1 MKTHLNKYKKSIDG
15 NFSEY
20 IKLEYFTEASKKFF
34 NLNTIHAEGNSISD
48 ISFNKSGYM
57 IKPMLRNN
65 FLLDKKKN
73 LLTCNGNAKVS
84 DIHNFLITNNRYC
97 PFFPSYPGV
106 SIGACVANGV
116 HGVSSKKG
124 IFNDNVIEIKIYNPN
139 FGLSILNKKKNKALF
154 ELTKNGFGLT
164 GIIIEIKF
172 KVFNLR
178 NPSFEIKFSN
188 SYDLYKCYKFLKKSK
203 SIYNQN
209 SFYIDYNK
217 KDLFVGKIITAT
229 KLYKK
234 SKKLNKLKLNKLP
247 KLRLGLFNFEII
259 KLILFKFFFIY
270 EKFKYRVLNNLDINK
285 LIFNSN
291 FNTIYFLFQS
301 KKFIEHQNIIPE
313 KKVKNYLIDFKKI
326 ILKYKPNI
334 TLLHLKVF
342 QNRGLGFEFTDKGLA
357 LAVHIIRD
365 NNFIK
370 FYNEML
376 KLDLKYNCKIN
387 LYKNSLITKKNVK
400 LFYPIYYKKFV
411 KNIKFINKKFK
422 FKNNIL

>member
-1 MKTHLNKYKKSIDG
+1 M
-15 NFSEY
+15 
-20 IKLEYFTEASKKFF
+20 
-34 NLNTIHAEGNSISD
+34 
-48 ISFNKSGYM
+48 
-57 IKPMLRNN
+57 
-65 FLLDKKKN
+65 
-73 LLTCNGNAKVS
+73 
-84 DIHNFLITNNRYC
+84 
-97 PFFPSYPGV
+97 
-106 SIGACVANGV
+106 
-116 HGVSSKKG
+116 
-124 IFNDNVIEIKIYNPN
+124 
-139 FGLSILNKKKNKALF
+139 
-154 ELTKNGFGLT
+154 
-164 GIIIEIKF
+164 
-172 KVFNLR
+172 
-178 NPSFEIKFSN
+178 
-188 SYDLYKCYKFLKKSK
+188 
-203 SIYNQN
+203 
-209 SFYIDYNK
+209 
-217 KDLFVGKIITAT
+217 
-229 KLYKK
+229 
-234 SKKLNKLKLNKLP
+234 
-247 KLRLGLFNFEII
+247 GLFNFEII
-259 KLILFKFFFIY
+259 KLILFKFFIY